1 MLRYVY
7 HALES
12 FQSVFSRHRSWL
24 LFAAVVLS
32 FLAAP
37 EMIGVTSMCRF
48 WLGDDRV
55 YHRLL
60 HFFRS
65 TAYGYGEL
73 LEAWQRY
80 VLSQEVTVKVE
91 GRCVLLGD
99 HTHVVKDGGRMPG
112 VVSLRET
119 SETQHKPSYFRGHC
133 WGAIGL
139 VVGSLRACFCSPLE
153 LRIHQGFCHRGQSE
167 PGSACPGPSLAERVV
182 QMALRFAVGH
192 DCPAFLVLD
201 AFFSTA
207 GVFRLARS
215 VYSIV
220 LKQPYLII
228 LARAKKNYVAY
239 FPAAPKPSG
248 RPGPQPR
255 YGDKVHLMACFD
267 HRQLF
272 HTAQCH
278 VYGQLEAVQLMSISL
293 LWKPLG
299 DWLLFIFAITSRGPI
314 VLMCSDLTL
323 SPTTAIELYCVRS
336 RIEILFDVM
345 KNLLG
350 AFRFRF
356 WTKKLPRHSR
366 RPTANRHLKAPRPEH
381 LSTVEACWQAYEIF
395 VLCAAI
401 AHGLL
406 QLIALRFATEVWQHH
421 TLYLRT
427 RSRALP
433 SEKTVQQVLAPLMV
447 KQLLILPPNSII
459 TKIRRYF
466 VGVEEDEPTAD
477 RRAA

>member
-167 PGSACPGPSLAERVV
+167 PGSARPGPSLAERVV
-182 QMALRFAVGH
+182 QMALSFAVGH

-248 RPGPQPR
+248 RPGPQR
-255 YGDKVHLMACFD
+255 LLENTLARKLM
-267 HRQLF
+267 R
-272 HTAQCH
+272 
-278 VYGQLEAVQLMSISL
+278 
-293 LWKPLG
+293 
-299 DWLLFIFAITSRGPI
+299 
-314 VLMCSDLTL
+314 
-323 SPTTAIELYCVRS
+323 
-336 RIEILFDVM
+336 
-345 KNLLG
+345 
-350 AFRFRF
+350 
-356 WTKKLPRHSR
+356 
-366 RPTANRHLKAPRPEH
+366 
-381 LSTVEACWQAYEIF
+381 
-395 VLCAAI
+395 
-401 AHGLL
+401 
-406 QLIALRFATEVWQHH
+406 
-421 TLYLRT
+421 
-427 RSRALP
+427 
-433 SEKTVQQVLAPLMV
+433 
-447 KQLLILPPNSII
+447 
-459 TKIRRYF
+459 
-466 VGVEEDEPTAD
+466 
-477 RRAA
+477 